1 MIINN
6 LRDIVQKNKDQASV
20 LFLRNLLKEALQIYT
35 LNFIYSSTYGEKFLF
50 KGGTCLRFCF
60 DLPRLSEDLDFDIKN
75 YQEFNVEKFCGDLK
89 NHFTKHLQYKEVKIK
104 IAGNKKQIFLKFPI
118 MNQLGLA
125 KNKSKSN
132 VLFLRIDLNPTDS
145 PIFKEEVSLY
155 SSYDFNFIIKRYS
168 LADLFASK
176 IAAIL
181 QRTFRKGKKNLITF
195 KGRDYFDLIW
205 FLEKGVRPN
214 FKRLGDI
221 VKIQKR
227 KDILEELDSKIEKVK
242 EEYLKEDLLPLF
254 PDEKFVD
261 KFVKNFKKLYRNG
274 RNKHMDI

>member
-6 LRDIVQKNKDQASV
+6 LRDIVQKNKDQASG

-50 KGGTCLRFCF
+50 KGGTCLRLCF

-75 YQEFNVEKFCGDLK
+75 YQEFNVKKFCGDLK
-89 NHFTKHLQYKEVKIK
+89 NYFTKQLQYKEVKIK
-104 IAGNKKQIFLKFPI
+104 IAGSKKQIFLKFPI
-118 MNQLGLA
+118 MNQLGLT

-145 PIFKEEVSLY
+145 SIFKEKVSLY
-155 SSYDFNFIIKRYS
+155 SSYDFNFLIKSYS

-205 FLEKGVRPN
+205 FLGKGVRPN

-227 KDILEELDSKIEKVK
+227 KDILEELDSKVEKVK
-242 EEYLKEDLLPLF
+242 EEYLREDLLPLF
-254 PDEKFVD
+254 ADEKFVGN
-261 KFVKNFKKLYRNG
+261 FVNNFKKLYRNG
-274 RNKHMDI
+274 RDRYL

>member
-6 LRDIVQKNKDQASV
+6 LRDIVQKNKDQASG
-20 LFLRNLLKEALQIYT
+20 LFLRHLLKEALQIYT

-50 KGGTCLRFCF
+50 KGGTCLRLCF
-60 DLPRLSEDLDFDIKN
+60 DLPRLSEDLGFDIKN
-75 YQEFNVEKFCGDLK
+75 YQEFDVKKFCRDLK
-89 NHFTKHLQYKEVKIK
+89 NYFTKQLQYKEVKIK
-104 IAGNKKQIFLKFPI
+104 IAGSKKQIFLKFPI
-118 MNQLGLA
+118 MNQLGLT

-145 PIFKEEVSLY
+145 SIFKEKVSLY
-155 SSYDFNFIIKRYS
+155 SSYDFNFLIKSYS

-205 FLEKGVRPN
+205 FLGKGVRPN

-227 KDILEELDSKIEKVK
+227 KDILEELDSKVEKVK
-242 EEYLKEDLLPLF
+242 EEYLREDLLPLF
-254 PDEKFVD
+254 ADEKFVGN
-261 KFVKNFKKLYRNG
+261 FVNNFKKLYRNG
-274 RNKHMDI
+274 RDRYL

>member
-6 LRDIVQKNKDQASV
+6 LRDIVQKNKDQASG

-50 KGGTCLRFCF
+50 KGGICLRLCF

-75 YQEFNVEKFCGDLK
+75 YQEFNVKKFCGDLK
-89 NHFTKHLQYKEVKIK
+89 NYFTKQLQYKEVKIK
-104 IAGNKKQIFLKFPI
+104 IAGSKKQIFLKFPI
-118 MNQLGLA
+118 MNQLGLT

-145 PIFKEEVSLY
+145 SIFKEKVSLY
-155 SSYDFNFIIKRYS
+155 SSYDFNFLIKRYS

-205 FLEKGVRPN
+205 FLGKGVRPN

-227 KDILEELDSKIEKVK
+227 KDILEELDSKVEKVK
-242 EEYLKEDLLPLF
+242 EEYLREDLLPLF
-254 PDEKFVD
+254 ADEKFVD
-261 KFVKNFKKLYRNG
+261 NFVNNFKKLYRNG
-274 RNKHMDI
+274 RDRYL